1 MMLISSAFHR
11 HDSERKMNMA
21 IKEIIEVPD
30 DRLRVTYQSVEN
42 VEAIQGL
49 IDDMLDTLY
58 STDNG
63 IGLAAPQIGR
73 TEAVAIIDISET
85 RDQPLIMVNPCII
98 EQEGSIDSEEGC
110 LSVPGVYSQVKR
122 YKKVKIHALD
132 RKGDAFTIED
142 NSYLAIV
149 MQHEIDHL
157 HGKVFI
163 DYLSPLKRKMAMKK
177 IKKNQKLKTQKA

>member
-1 MMLISSAFHR
+1 
-11 HDSERKMNMA
+11 MA
-21 IKEIIEVPD
+21 IKNITEVPD
-30 DRLRVTYQSVEN
+30 DKLRVTYKTVEN
-42 VEAIQGL
+42 VETIQDL

-63 IGLAAPQIGR
+63 IGLAAAQIGR

-110 LSVPGVYSQVKR
+110 LSVPGVYAQVKR
-122 YKKVKIHALD
+122 YQKVKIHALD
-132 RKGDAFTIED
+132 RKGEAFTIED
-142 NSYLAIV
+142 SSYLAIV

-177 IKKNQKLKTQKA
+177 IRKTQKLKNTIF